1 MIRRRPTTFAKLQKK
16 IENEL
21 GIKAGRFKRTYA
33 GRWMKL
39 QGAFK
44 WIALVDDVYEIGSM
58 YTATELLKA
67 KGLCINPDGE
77 IFPAD

>member
-1 MIRRRPTTFAKLQKK
+1 MISRRPTTFARLQKR

-21 GIKAGRFKRTYA
+21 GIRAGRFKRTYA
-33 GRWMKL
+33 GRWMES

-44 WIALVDDVYEIGSM
+44 WTAIVDDIHEIGSM

-67 KGLCINPDGE
+67 KCLCINPDGE